1 MMVSVSTWT
10 PGIKTQSG
18 PRINVFLFRCDQ
30 KENCKDGSDEK
41 NCRIVHVDKS
51 KYLKDK
57 QPPAVDDEGMVKVDV
72 DVDITRILVIDEERN
87 IFSRNQF
94 YENFSFVGEWNI

>member
-1 MMVSVSTWT
+1 M
-10 PGIKTQSG
+10 
-18 PRINVFLFRCDQ
+18 
-30 KENCKDGSDEK
+30 
-41 NCRIVHVDKS
+41 DKS

-87 IFSRNQF
+87 NF
-94 YENFSFVGEWNI
+94 YFCFAINCFLCR

>member
-1 MMVSVSTWT
+1 M
-10 PGIKTQSG
+10 
-18 PRINVFLFRCDQ
+18 
-30 KENCKDGSDEK
+30 
-41 NCRIVHVDKS
+41 DKS

-94 YENFSFVGEWNI
+94 YEKDLVGFGRPTLFSLLLGSH